1 MQLRRI
7 GRYQLLE
14 IVGRGGQGT
23 VYRGHDP
30 STGQIVAVKILSE
43 NHSDGD
49 FLERFQR
56 EASILASVEH
66 PNVIK
71 VFDHGEEE
79 GRHYIVTEYVPENL
93 ARIIDQGDPL
103 PLRRALTI
111 SAQIAS
117 ALAVTHDNGITHRD
131 VKPANVLITD
141 TGDVKLTDFGIAT
154 ADVMNTVT
162 TPDAAVGTPLY
173 MSPEQIQSREIDG
186 RSDIYSLGC
195 LLYQILTGVPPF
207 HGENAYD
214 IFSAHM
220 NSNYEQLSTA
230 IEDCPEELD
239 NLVNKALEKN
249 IEDRF
254 QTADEFVAAAMKVAE
269 QLPGTGDQTLATRVM
284 PRTIRSMARRE
295 PIWKRKN
302 TWISGIAAIAI
313 IGIIGFA
320 AATMIGQGSAV
331 GLATG
336 VTETPDDP
344 PAAPAPIIVPDEPIQ
359 DLDLPIAANV
369 PFTEGSDSALLTAQ
383 IPISA
388 KADVAHLANV
398 SASVRGLG
406 GNSAEL
412 NVESV
417 PTNTLT
423 PPQDVLLLRSMDIT
437 VSASA
442 TDTDNLPGV
451 IEFQIKK
458 EWLDNSEID
467 SENISLYRLKDS
479 WEILPTI
486 YKGGYLGAEDLF
498 YERFSAETPG
508 FSIFSIGINT
518 AEPLAELQGTQD
530 VVPAAIV
537 PTVEPSLRINNLD
550 PIFWGVEPFVFTT
563 VAITI
568 ILPCSN

>member
-220 NSNYEQLSTA
+220 NSNYEQLSAA

-302 TWISGIAAIAI
+302 TWISGIAALAI

-320 AATMIGQGSAV
+320 TATMMDGGSAV

-336 VTETPDDP
+336 VTDTTSNSDETQL
-344 PAAPAPIIVPDEPIQ
+344 PIVVPEEPIQ
-359 DLDLPIAANV
+359 ELDLPIAANI
-369 PFTEGSDSALLTAQ
+369 LLAAGPDLNMVTAQ
-383 IPISA
+383 IQTPT

-398 SASVRGLG
+398 SASIRGLE
-406 GNSAEL
+406 GNNAEL
-412 NVESV
+412 NVKSV
-417 PTNTLT
+417 PIETLT
-423 PPQDVLLLRSMDIT
+423 APLDVLLLRSMDIT
-437 VSASA
+437 IDAGPI
-442 TDTDNLPGV
+442 DTDNLPGI

-458 EWLDNSEID
+458 DWLETSGIA
-467 SENISLYRLKDS
+467 SENISLYRFKDN
-479 WEILPTI
+479 WEILPTT
-486 YKGGYLGAEDLF
+486 YKG
-498 YERFSAETPG
+498 
-508 FSIFSIGINT
+508 
-518 AEPLAELQGTQD
+518 
-530 VVPAAIV
+530 
-537 PTVEPSLRINNLD
+537 
-550 PIFWGVEPFVFTT
+550 
-563 VAITI
+563 
-568 ILPCSN
+568 

>member
-93 ARIIDQGDPL
+93 ARIIEQGDPL

-111 SAQIAS
+111 AAQIAS
-117 ALAVTHDNGITHRD
+117 ALAVTHDTGITHRD

-220 NSNYEQLSTA
+220 NSNYEHLSAA
-230 IEDCPEELD
+230 IEGCPDELD
-239 NLVNKALEKN
+239 SLVNKALSKD
-249 IEDRF
+249 IEGRF
-254 QTADEFVAAAMKVAE
+254 QTADEFVDAIMQVAE
-269 QLPGTGDQTLATRVM
+269 HLPDAGDQTLATRVM
-284 PRTIRSMARRE
+284 PRTIRSLARQD
-295 PIWKRKN
+295 PFWKRRN

-313 IGIIGFA
+313 IGIVGFA
-320 AATMIGQGSAV
+320 AVTIIGGGSAV

-336 VTETPDDP
+336 VTEAPIDP
-344 PAAPAPIIVPDEPIQ
+344 PAVQMPIVVPEESVQ
-359 DLDLPIAANV
+359 DLDLPIATNIL
-369 PFTEGSDSALLTAQ
+369 FTEGNDSTILTAQ
-383 IPISA
+383 IPIPA

-398 SASVRGLG
+398 SASAIGLD

-417 PTNTLT
+417 PTDTLIA
-423 PPQDVLLLRSMDIT
+423 PQDVLLLRSMEIT
-437 VSASA
+437 VSTGSA
-442 TDTDNLPGV
+442 DTDNLPGI

-458 EWLDNSEID
+458 DWLNNSGID
-467 SENISLYRLKDS
+467 SGKISLYRLKDS

-486 YKGGYLGAEDLF
+486 YKGGFLGAEDLF

-508 FSIFSIGINT
+508 FSIFSIGIDT
-518 AEPLAELQGTQD
+518 SVPLVEQQVPQD
-530 VVPAAIV
+530 VVSGSIV
-537 PTVEPSLRINNLD
+537 PTIEPIVSDSQEVQTNQ
-550 PIFWGVEPFVFTT
+550 
-563 VAITI
+563 TI
-568 ILPCSN
+568 QSNETQPTKILPSSTPV